1 MLKHVVQ
8 LTGLTALAVA
18 LSVGSVAQAAP
29 VASVLTGD
37 EMAFAFAAPVAA
49 DGVQVLSQGEMQATE
64 GAIVWNGVIGGSV
77 GLGSYLLTTPQNQ
90 WNLQDAAIETGIGIV
105 TSYGAGSLIKVVGPY
120 KSGGWGIAV
129 NKSPSNPFTLQKN
142 SEQAVRFNF
151 DGIKPTTVHH
161 RLNGTGFNRHSTYQ
175 NFFRGGR

>member
-49 DGVQVLSQGEMQATE
+49 DGVQVLSQGEMQTTE
-64 GAIVWNGVIGGSV
+64 GAIAPIVIYGLVVAGRIAYVGITNNLARRTAAHTATKMFDDVIVIGSSSTRNG
-77 GLGSYLLTTPQNQ
+77 
-90 WNLQDAAIETGIGIV
+90 ARIIEQTNINRYNTINNGMNRINSISPRNPLSQHV
-105 TSYGAGSLIKVVGPY
+105 TYPY
-120 KSGGWGIAV
+120 
-129 NKSPSNPFTLQKN
+129 
-142 SEQAVRFNF
+142 R
-151 DGIKPTTVHH
+151 
-161 RLNGTGFNRHSTYQ
+161 
-175 NFFRGGR
+175 